1 MRHLTTYAGWRDL
14 ALEGRYYLS
23 HAAAQ
28 LLAGHVVDPNV
39 TELKQGCDMGNGDM
53 TLIEAAE
60 IIERLQRRAAHQG
73 EIEALQM
80 ARNALLTIL
89 SEGFTT
95 LRDRLHPGNQR
106 ASLNPWLNASPK
118 RQSDAKVL

>member
-1 MRHLTTYAGWRDL
+1 
-14 ALEGRYYLS
+14 
-23 HAAAQ
+23 
-28 LLAGHVVDPNV
+28 
-39 TELKQGCDMGNGDM
+39 MGNGEM

-95 LRDRLHPGNQR
+95 LRDRLHPGHQR
-106 ASLNPWLNASPK
+106 TSLNPWLTVSPK
-118 RQSDAKVL
+118 RQCDAKVL

>member
-1 MRHLTTYAGWRDL
+1 
-14 ALEGRYYLS
+14 
-23 HAAAQ
+23 
-28 LLAGHVVDPNV
+28 
-39 TELKQGCDMGNGDM
+39 MGNGEM

-95 LRDRLHPGNQR
+95 LGIAPSGHQR
-106 ASLNPWLNASPK
+106 TSLNPG
-118 RQSDAKVL
+118 